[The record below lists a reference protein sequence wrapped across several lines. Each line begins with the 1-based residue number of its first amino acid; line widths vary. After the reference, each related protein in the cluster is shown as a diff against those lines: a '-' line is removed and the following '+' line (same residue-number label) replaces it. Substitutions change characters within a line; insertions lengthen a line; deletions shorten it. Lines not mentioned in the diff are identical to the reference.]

1 MWRGR
6 FFAFCRGA
14 AVFGLVVVSAG
25 VAAGSVVKPGEDEWL
40 ARFVAWHQVNEFRAL
55 ASPRSANLAWFEA
68 PLLRSYLYLFS
79 ATGDTFWLER
89 FVFHSDSVLR
99 VMRDVPDSGRFWCG
113 YQDGF
118 KDWGTTVYDP
128 AGFYQ
133 EYLVHDAVISL
144 PVVRF
149 ARLVYE
155 DKGLWPRFRER
166 ADFYRQVVV
175 REVVGKWYA
184 NWGARRGEGG
194 ELERFGGWRFLP
206 LNQFLAFGELLVV
219 LSEVD
224 SLSGGAGGFGVV
236 PAGFYQAVPDSMAR
250 VLWQSLVLDLQN
262 DCWVWGHWPAGGL
275 GQRWADVAH
284 ANIDISFALAMQEGG
299 RVFGAGDL
307 ARFGRTLLRVVR
319 AEDSAG
325 VFLRR
330 FVNGSGARDSVL
342 LLESWVRLG
351 RFVPGVYGL
360 VAELLRRV
368 EVERINVSMAV
379 TGAALLAALRQGD
392 GEAEVVFEQAGAWWR
407 KDGVAGGGLRGQ
419 NGGDGCGQGVAV
431 FDVNGRRVRCEQRPG
446 VYFRFSGG
454 RGVKVVRY

>member
-14 AVFGLVVVSAG
+14 AVFVLVAVSAG
-25 VAAGSVVKPGEDEWL
+25 VAAGSGLKPGEDEWL

-118 KDWGTTVYDP
+118 TGWGTTVYD
-128 AGFYQ
+128 
-133 EYLVHDAVISL
+133 
-144 PVVRF
+144 
-149 ARLVYE
+149 
-155 DKGLWPRFRER
+155 
-166 ADFYRQVVV
+166 
-175 REVVGKWYA
+175 
-184 NWGARRGEGG
+184 
-194 ELERFGGWRFLP
+194 
-206 LNQFLAFGELLVV
+206 
-219 LSEVD
+219 
-224 SLSGGAGGFGVV
+224 

-319 AEDSAG
+319 
-325 VFLRR
+325 
-330 FVNGSGARDSVL
+330 
-342 LLESWVRLG
+342 
-351 RFVPGVYGL
+351 Y
-360 VAELLRRV
+360 
-368 EVERINVSMAV
+368 
-379 TGAALLAALRQGD
+379 
-392 GEAEVVFEQAGAWWR
+392 
-407 KDGVAGGGLRGQ
+407 
-419 NGGDGCGQGVAV
+419 
-431 FDVNGRRVRCEQRPG
+431 
-446 VYFRFSGG
+446 
-454 RGVKVVRY
+454 